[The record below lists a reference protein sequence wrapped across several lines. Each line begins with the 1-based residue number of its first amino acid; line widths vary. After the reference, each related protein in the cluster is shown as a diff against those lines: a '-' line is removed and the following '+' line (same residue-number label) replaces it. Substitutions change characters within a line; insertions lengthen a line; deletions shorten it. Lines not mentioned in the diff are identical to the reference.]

1 MKLILNQFLSFAA
14 GLLSTGFFY
23 VLILYAFLLGTF
35 SLAGETLS
43 EKENRDALYFYATVV
58 VIIITLFI
66 AYRLYKSNR
75 KLAAKGIAIASLYAF
90 FILFMVGQNY
100 FENFNYHQHFVE
112 SQWKQSVDKPFN
124 MAKTM
129 TKEKMLIGLTKQQA
143 LDKLGSPKD
152 SLKNENIDYINYR
165 TDKDSWELW
174 LYFKNDKVTEAYLYK
189 EGLGI

>member
-1 MKLILNQFLSFAA
+1 MRLILNQFLSFVAGILLTAFAYAA
-14 GLLSTGFFY
+14 MLYLFF
-23 VLILYAFLLGTF
+23 FGTF

-43 EKENRDALYFYATVV
+43 EKENRDALYFYAIVV

-90 FILFMVGQNY
+90 FILFQFGQNY
-100 FENFNYHQHFVE
+100 FDNFKYYQHFVQ
-112 SQWKQSVDKPFN
+112 SQWKQSVDKPFK

-129 TKEKMLIGLTKQQA
+129 TKEKVLIGLTKQQV

-152 SLKNENIDYINYR
+152 SMKNENIDYINYR
-165 TDKDSWELW
+165 TDNDSWELW